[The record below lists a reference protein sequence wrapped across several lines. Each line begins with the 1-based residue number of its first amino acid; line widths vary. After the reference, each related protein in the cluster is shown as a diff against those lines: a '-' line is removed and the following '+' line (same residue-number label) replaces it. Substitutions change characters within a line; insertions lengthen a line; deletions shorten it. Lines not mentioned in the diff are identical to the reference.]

1 MAKKIVVDTSVVIDI
16 LERNNK
22 TLLLKI
28 AQYDVYISYV
38 TLYEYLYGYCYLG
51 KDYFKEKNV
60 VEKLFQVVYPTQEL
74 LLKAMEIDV
83 DLSKKG
89 EKVPQTDIVIAATAI
104 LLKAPLLA
112 KDLRHFQQ
120 MEKYGLRVITQ
131 L

>member
-1 MAKKIVVDTSVVIDI
+1 MAKKIVVDTSVVIGI

-28 AQYDVYISYV
+28 AQYDAYISYV

-104 LLKAPLLA
+104 LLKAPLLT

>member
-1 MAKKIVVDTSVVIDI
+1 MAKKIVVDTSVVIGI

-28 AQYDVYISYV
+28 AQYDAYISYV

-89 EKVPQTDIVIAATAI
+89 EKVPQTDIVIATTAI
-104 LLKAPLLA
+104 LLKAPLLT

>member
-1 MAKKIVVDTSVVIDI
+1 MT
-16 LERNNK
+16 
-22 TLLLKI
+22 
-28 AQYDVYISYV
+28 YISYV

-104 LLKAPLLA
+104 LLKAPLLT

>member
-22 TLLLKI
+22 ILLLKI
-28 AQYDVYISYV
+28 AQYDAYISYI

-51 KDYFKEKNV
+51 KDYFKEKSI

-83 DLSKKG
+83 DLSKRG
-89 EKVPQTDIVIAATAI
+89 ERIPQADIMIAATAI
-104 LLKAPLLA
+104 LLKAPLLT
-112 KDLRHFQQ
+112 KDLRHFQKI
-120 MEKYGLRVITQ
+120 EKYGLSIITQ

>member
-104 LLKAPLLA
+104 LLKAPLLT